1 MNSRERAA
9 RNEWRAK
16 RSVISERQPSIVRT
30 TGPSSIEMST
40 PAALAKARRYCAIQE
55 RCHQEVR
62 DKLYACELH
71 QEQVEQVIG
80 QLISDGYLN
89 EQRFAEHYAV
99 SKFRQKGWGRVKIR
113 ETLKFKKVSTPCISK
128 ALAAIDDDEYTAY
141 LKAAVEKQRTKVK
154 GRDEWEREQR
164 VKRYLLTR
172 GFEGDLIEDAVKQE

>member
-1 MNSRERAA
+1 
-9 RNEWRAK
+9 
-16 RSVISERQPSIVRT
+16 
-30 TGPSSIEMST
+30 MST
-40 PAALAKARRYCAIQE
+40 PDALAKARRYCAIQE

-62 DKLYACELH
+62 DKLYSWELH

-113 ETLKFKKVSTPCISK
+113 EALKVKKVSTPCITK
-128 ALAAIDDDEYTAY
+128 ALASIDDEEYIAY
-141 LKAAVEKQRTKVK
+141 LKTAVEKQRAKVK
-154 GRDEWEREQR
+154 GSDEWEREQR

-172 GFEGDLIEDAVKQE
+172 GFEGDLISDAMRQE